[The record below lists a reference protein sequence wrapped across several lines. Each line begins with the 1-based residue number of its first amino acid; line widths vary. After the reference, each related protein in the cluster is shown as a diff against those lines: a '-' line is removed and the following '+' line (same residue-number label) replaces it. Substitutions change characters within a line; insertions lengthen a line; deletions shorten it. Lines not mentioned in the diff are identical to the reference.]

1 VSHREKL
8 SLEMLS
14 HCSQNLVEGS
24 LAAANFRLPERL
36 RLPAT
41 CGLIR

>member
-1 VSHREKL
+1 
-8 SLEMLS
+8 MFS
-14 HCSQNLVEGS
+14 HCRQNLVEGS